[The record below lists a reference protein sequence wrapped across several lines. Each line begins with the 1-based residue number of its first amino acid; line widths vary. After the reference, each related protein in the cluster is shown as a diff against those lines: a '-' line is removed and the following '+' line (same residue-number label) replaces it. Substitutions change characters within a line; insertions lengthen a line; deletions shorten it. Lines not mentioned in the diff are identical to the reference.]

1 MSLGSKDRFADNPSA
16 AARRQFGA
24 VAAAYATSAVHAS
37 GADLA
42 QLVEATE
49 CTAGE
54 RVLDLGCG
62 AGHTA
67 LAMALRADQVVAVDV
82 APEMLD
88 VARGLAKQ
96 RGVGNIRF
104 RRADAT
110 ALPFEPASFDVVTS
124 RYSAHHY
131 SDPAQALR
139 EVVRVLRPGGRFLLA
154 DTVAPEAPLLDTFF
168 NAVELLRDRS
178 HLRNYRV
185 SEWER
190 LFHSAGLTPQVLNR
204 SQLELEGSSWVERS
218 QTPGLMVDAIKVLFN
233 EAPPMLREAFAI
245 RTGAGWGW
253 TIPIA
258 LLRGTAAPGPG

>member
-1 MSLGSKDRFADNPSA
+1 MPSRSKDRSAENPSA

-37 GADLA
+37 GADLTA
-42 QLVEATE
+42 LVEATR

-67 LAMALRADQVVAVDV
+67 LAMAPLAGDVVAVDV
-82 APEMLD
+82 TPEMLD
-88 VARGLAKQ
+88 VARRLAKQ
-96 RGVGNIRF
+96 RGVRNIRF

-131 SDPAQALR
+131 SDPLRALR
-139 EVVRVLRPGGRFLLA
+139 EVTRVLRPGGRFLLA

-168 NAVELLRDRS
+168 NAVELLRDCS
-178 HLRNYRV
+178 HIRNCRL

-190 LFHSAGLTPQVLNR
+190 LFHSAGLTPQILSR

-218 QTPGLMVDAIKVLFN
+218 QTPGLMVDAIQTLFS
-233 EAPPMLREAFAI
+233 EAPPVIRKAFAL
-245 RTGAGWGW
+245 RTGADWGW

-258 LLRGTAAPGPG
+258 LLRGTAASGPS